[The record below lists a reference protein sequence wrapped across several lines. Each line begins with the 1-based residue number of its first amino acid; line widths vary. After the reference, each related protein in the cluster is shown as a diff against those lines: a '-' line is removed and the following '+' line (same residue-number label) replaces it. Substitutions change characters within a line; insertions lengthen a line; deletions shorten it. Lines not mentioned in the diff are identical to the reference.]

1 MMNTAAT
8 FTQKT
13 EFFDKSKYNEVFETD
28 RLVLC
33 PSSNSRDLEEYHRHL
48 TTEGDFFF
56 QYGMEMTD
64 ELLAQADF
72 ESNGVECYTIF
83 LKDTGKMIG
92 YVGLCPEDN
101 EADIEFYIFKDYRNM
116 GYCKEAAIR
125 LINAYFDGE
134 TKLTPGIRVT
144 ASTLLENE
152 HAKGLLRSIGFRALN
167 TVMQFN
173 EEAEEPCGVNVI
185 INYVLENKI
194 GEYEANAA

>member
-83 LKDTGKMIG
+83 LKDTGEMIG
-92 YVGLCPEDN
+92 YVGLSPEGD

-134 TKLTPGIRVT
+134 TGLIPGIRVT

-152 HAKGLLRSIGFRALN
+152 PAKGLLRSIGFRPLN

-194 GEYEANAA
+194 GEYEVKAA

>member
-13 EFFDKSKYNEVFETD
+13 DFFDKSKCNEVFETV

-33 PSSNSRDLEEYHRHL
+33 PSSNSRNLEEYHRHL
-48 TTEGDFFF
+48 TTGGDFFF

-83 LKDTGKMIG
+83 FKDTGKMIG
-92 YVGLCPEDN
+92 YVGLCPEGD
-101 EADIEFYIFKDYRNM
+101 EADIEFHIFKDYRNK
-116 GYCKEAAIR
+116 GYCKEAATR

-152 HAKGLLRSIGFRALN
+152 PAKGLLRSICFRPLN

-185 INYVLENKI
+185 INYVLEKKI
-194 GEYEANAA
+194 GEYEAKAA

>member
-1 MMNTAAT
+1 MMNTVAT

-13 EFFDKSKYNEVFETD
+13 GLFETGKCNGGFETD
-28 RLVLC
+28 RLILR

-48 TTEGDFFF
+48 TTEGDFFL

-83 LKDTGKMIG
+83 FKDTGKMIG
-92 YVGLCPEDN
+92 YVGLCPEGD
-101 EADIEFYIFKDYRNM
+101 EADIEFHIFKDYRNK
-116 GYCKEAAIR
+116 GYCKEAATR

-134 TKLTPGIRVT
+134 TGLIPGSRVT

-152 HAKGLLRSIGFRALN
+152 PAKGLLRSIGFRPVN
-167 TVMQFN
+167 TVMQFK
-173 EEAEEPCGVNVI
+173 EESEEPYGVNVI
-185 INYVLENKI
+185 INYVLEKKI
-194 GEYEANAA
+194 GEYEVKAA

>member
-1 MMNTAAT
+1 MMNTAAI
-8 FTQKT
+8 FTVKT
-13 EFFDKSKYNEVFETD
+13 GSFDSCKCNDGFETD

-64 ELLAQADF
+64 ELLAPADF

-83 LKDTGKMIG
+83 LKDTEKMIG
-92 YVGLCPEDN
+92 YVGLCPEGD
-101 EADIEFYIFKDYRNM
+101 EADIEFHIFKDYRNK
-116 GYCKEAAIR
+116 GYCKEAATR

-152 HAKGLLRSIGFRALN
+152 PAKGLLRSIGFRPLN

-173 EEAEEPCGVNVI
+173 EEAEESCGVNVI
-185 INYVLENKI
+185 INYVLENKM
-194 GEYEANAA
+194 GEYEVKAA